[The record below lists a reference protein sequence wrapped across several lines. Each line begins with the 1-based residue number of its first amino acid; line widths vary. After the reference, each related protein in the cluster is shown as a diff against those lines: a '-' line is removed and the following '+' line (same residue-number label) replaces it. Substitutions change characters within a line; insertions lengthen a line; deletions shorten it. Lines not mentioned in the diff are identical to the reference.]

1 MGHAE
6 LGKSQEKMS
15 PDWEQAFNRFESVIA
30 SGTEATR
37 LEVIAKLAHLSKR
50 APEYVLA
57 RSIPILARLLEE
69 DSLDNSRCVQEVA
82 AYCLYHIACR
92 GEGELAMEI
101 GLSGVITS
109 LVRLLPHSDDSFRR
123 VLIKSL
129 WSLVTFGIE
138 NRVVVARNGG
148 LEIIIDLLNSS
159 TDAVSSGS
167 MVSRERACQAIGLIG
182 VTRRARRVLAN
193 LGVIPVL
200 VELFRDGDTR
210 TKLVAG
216 NSLGVISAHI
226 DYIRPVAEAGAI
238 PLYAEL
244 FQGSELSGKEIAE
257 DAFCIL
263 AVDEGN
269 AVVIAEHLVRILR
282 EGDDE
287 ARAAAADVLWDL
299 SGYKHSVSV
308 VLLSGA
314 IPILVD
320 LLSNENHEVKEK
332 VSGAIAQLSY
342 DEANRVALADAGA
355 IPFLMELLHDESEES
370 RDNAA
375 EALVNFSDDPLQ
387 HNRMSEAMQVPS
399 FQNMQNRL
407 THIRASENYLARSTR
422 RMSIEQLIQNPD
434 LV

>member
-1 MGHAE
+1 MGRAE

-37 LEVIAKLAHLSKR
+37 LEVITKLAHLSKC

-57 RSIPILARLLEE
+57 HSIPILARLLEE
-69 DSLDNSRCVQEVA
+69 DSLDNSRRVQEVA
-82 AYCLYHIACR
+82 AYCLYRIACH

-109 LVRLLPHSDDSFRR
+109 LVRLLPHSDDSFMR

-182 VTRRARRVLAN
+182 VMRRARRMLVN

-200 VELFRDGDTR
+200 VELFCDGDT
-210 TKLVAG
+210 TTELVAG

-244 FQGSELSGKEIAE
+244 FQGPELSGKEIAE

-269 AVVIAEHLVRILR
+269 AVVIVEHLVRILR

-287 ARAAAADVLWDL
+287 ARTAAADVLWDL
-299 SGYKHSVSV
+299 LGYKHSVFV

-314 IPILVD
+314 IPVLVD
-320 LLSNENHEVKEK
+320 LLSDGNQEVKEK
-332 VSGAIAQLSY
+332 VSGAIAHLSY
-342 DEANRVALADAGA
+342 DEANRAALADAGA

-387 HNRMSEAMQVPS
+387 HNRMSEAMLVPS

-407 THIRASENYLARSTR
+407 TDIRASENYLARSTR
-422 RMSIEQLIQNPD
+422 WMSIEQLIQNPD